1 VADSTSTNEG
11 ISEIIPKRLGE
22 YLLGAVTA
30 LKDFNDEFPT
40 ANVELRLPSVSIFAN
55 SPLNFVPQANSV
67 PVTQPVSIV
76 PATLPGENQKKPV
89 VRWMVGQY
97 DGTIQLDLW
106 AGDKEERD
114 DLTDALFNALNP
126 TIKPM
131 GLTLQMDEYF
141 DVLCDYLY
149 VSHNFED
156 TDVSS
161 QTGEWRTK
169 FEILV
174 TCKAV
179 REREEFIIEDSQ
191 LDLETSTTSTDDPFV
206 PA

>member
-1 VADSTSTNEG
+1 MSDSTPTNEG
-11 ISEIIPKRLGE
+11 ISEIVPKTLGD
-22 YLLGAVTA
+22 YLLTAVPA
-30 LKDFNDEFPT
+30 LKRFNDEFPT
-40 ANVELRLPSVSIFAN
+40 GNVEFRLPMVSIFGN
-55 SPLNFVPQANSV
+55 SPLDFVPQANPIPIEDPS
-67 PVTQPVSIV
+67 PIV
-76 PATLPGENQKKPV
+76 PPTLPGETQIKPAV
-89 VRWMVGQY
+89 QWVVGQY

-131 GLTLQMDEYF
+131 GLTLQMTDYF
-141 DVLCDYLY
+141 NVLCDYLY

-156 TDVSS
+156 TEVSS

-169 FEILV
+169 FELLV

-179 REREEFIIEDSQ
+179 REREEFIIEQSD
-191 LDLETSTTSTDDPFV
+191 LDLETSDLTGPFI
-206 PA
+206 PS